1 MKLADKLV
9 ALRRTYNITQ
19 QELAKIAGVTDKAV
33 SAWEQGTRSPK
44 MKSVMAICDRYR
56 LNLKAFVDETND
68 EFAPAAEILPDNVI
82 PYIPAGRVPLVG
94 EIACGEPILA
104 EQNIVDYVDV
114 PGHIKADYALTC
126 HGESMINLGIRD
138 GDIAYI
144 RQQEIVNNGQIA
156 AVIIDDEEATLK
168 RFHYD
173 GNTLVLIPANDDLDP
188 RVFVGEAMNRVR
200 VLGLAVGFT
209 HVFNNE

>member
-1 MKLADKLV
+1 MTLGERIKKARTARGLTQEKLGELCGTTKQAIFKYEAGIVTNIPTDRLERIAEVLNTTPAELMGWADTL
-9 ALRRTYNITQ
+9 
-19 QELAKIAGVTDKAV
+19 
-33 SAWEQGTRSPK
+33 P
-44 MKSVMAICDRYR
+44 
-56 LNLKAFVDETND
+56 
-68 EFAPAAEILPDNVI
+68 LPDNVV
-82 PYIPAGRVPLVG
+82 PYVPAGRVPLVG
-94 EIACGEPILA
+94 DIACGEPILA

-126 HGESMINLGIRD
+126 HGESMINLGIMD
-138 GDIAYI
+138 GDIVYV

-173 GNTLVLIPANDDLDP
+173 GSTLVLIPANDRLAP
-188 RVFVGEAMNRVR
+188 RVFEREAMNRVR

-209 HVFNNE
+209 HVFDNK

>member
-1 MKLADKLV
+1 MTLGDRIKKARIARGLTQEKLGELCGTTKQAIFKYEAGIVTNIPTDRLERIAEALNTTPAELMGWAD
-9 ALRRTYNITQ
+9 AL
-19 QELAKIAGVTDKAV
+19 
-33 SAWEQGTRSPK
+33 P
-44 MKSVMAICDRYR
+44 
-56 LNLKAFVDETND
+56 
-68 EFAPAAEILPDNVI
+68 LPDNVI
-82 PYIPAGRVPLVG
+82 PYVRAGRVPLVG

-173 GNTLVLIPANDDLDP
+173 GNTLVLIPANDRLDA

>member
-1 MKLADKLV
+1 MEDNDIRRSFAANLARLLSETGIKQVDI
-9 ALRRTYNITQ
+9 ARRLHVS
-19 QELAKIAGVTDKAV
+19 EGAV
-33 SAWEQGTRSPK
+33 SAWCSGAKIPRMDKIDQLAALFNVSRS
-44 MKSVMAICDRYR
+44 Y
-56 LNLKAFVDETND
+56 LLE
-68 EFAPAAEILPDNVI
+68 EHAPLPDNVV
-82 PYIPAGRVPLVG
+82 PYVPAGRVPLVG
-94 EIACGEPILA
+94 DIACGEPILA

-126 HGESMINLGIRD
+126 HGESMINLGIMD
-138 GDIAYI
+138 GDIVYV

-173 GNTLVLIPANDDLDP
+173 GSTLVLIPANDRLAP
-188 RVFVGEAMNRVR
+188 RVFEREAMNRVR

-209 HVFNNE
+209 HVFDNK